1 MPITPGAARSA
12 ASPSAAAAAR
22 AVFAVF
28 AASGFGFA
36 SWASRLPAVRDGL
49 TFGEG
54 EMGLLLLTGAIG
66 SVVAI
71 PLSGLVVER
80 LGTSRTVVVFALTFT
95 VGVAIAAF
103 GVHNGDHLAVRA
115 GLVVS
120 GVGAGVW
127 DAGMNLE
134 GAAVEQR
141 LGRAVMP
148 VFHAGFSFGTVLG
161 AGVGALAARFALPVE
176 WHVPA
181 AGVVALLTVVVSVR
195 YFLPEQVPDAVRAP
209 QAHPVAGTAAHPGST
224 ADMQADPAATALITA
239 PADPAA
245 PGERPAS
252 GGEGGPKGTRGLL
265 TAWREPRT
273 LAVGL
278 VVLGA
283 ALTEGVAN
291 DWVGLAIVDGFHVPD
306 SVGALGLAVFL
317 TAMTTARLLGTRAI
331 DRFGRVVT
339 LRVSAVLAIVGV
351 GIFALVPSLWV
362 ALVGVGLWGAGAAL
376 GFPVG
381 MSAASDD
388 PARAAMRV
396 AVASTI
402 GYSAFFVGPPLIGFL
417 ADVTGYRLAVL
428 VLALPVAL
436 GLVVAGAV
444 RPLPTAAGS
453 AR

>member
-1 MPITPGAARSA
+1 MPSPLDAVSGVVPRSA
-12 ASPSAAAAAR
+12 VVAAR

-49 TFGEG
+49 TFSEG

-80 LGTSRTVVVFALTFT
+80 LGTSRTVVVFALIFG
-95 VGVAIAAF
+95 VGVTVAAF
-103 GVHNGDHLAVRA
+103 GVHAGDHLWVRA
-115 GLVVS
+115 GLMMF

-148 VFHAGFSFGTVLG
+148 VFHAGFSFGTVVG
-161 AGVGALAARFALPVE
+161 AGIGALAARFAVPVE
-176 WHVPA
+176 WHVPVA
-181 AGVVALLTVVVSVR
+181 AAAAFLTVLVSVR
-195 YFLPEQVPDAVRAP
+195 LFLPEAAVEAARS
-209 QAHPVAGTAAHPGST
+209 AGSPR
-224 ADMQADPAATALITA
+224 
-239 PADPAA
+239 PAD
-245 PGERPAS
+245 AS
-252 GGEGGPKGTRGLL
+252 EHVADVHVDPVTSPSGTRGLL
-265 TAWREPRT
+265 AAWREPRT
-273 LAVGL
+273 LSVGL
-278 VVLGA
+278 LVLGA

-291 DWVGLAIVDGFHVPD
+291 DWVSLAVVDGFHVPD
-306 SVGALGLAVFL
+306 SVGAIGLAVFL

-331 DRFGRVVT
+331 DRFGRVST

-351 GIFALVPSLWV
+351 AIFALVPSLWV
-362 ALVGVGLWGAGAAL
+362 ALAGVALWGAGAAL

-388 PARAAMRV
+388 PSRAAMRV

-417 ADVTGYRLAVL
+417 ADLTGYRLAIL

-436 GLVVAGAV
+436 GLVVAGAA
-444 RPLPTAAGS
+444 RPLPTAAGATRS
-453 AR
+453 